1 MNIKLPAIVALL
13 LLCCRAIATDF
24 VVTNT
29 TDGNATNQL
38 RGALLAAAASAGPHN
53 ISLSAGTFTLTNGQI
68 IIGAIATNIKITGVS
83 ATQTIITT
91 QGANA
96 DRLLLINETG
106 TVANVVV
113 EFSNIQFRGGRL
125 KSDPFGGGAILC
137 GGPNN
142 QTRFSDCIFHDNSIA
157 AGGGTTGGALN
168 QSGGGLLELQR
179 CTFTANECSTG
190 DGGALYYFLDNN
202 VSGSLVINRCVFD
215 NNTSLNNSGGAVGI
229 GIQGR
234 ATATTSAI
242 AITRSSFTANKANK
256 GNGGA
261 IFISNGFEPGNNAL
275 VQFNRFAGN
284 TAQNAAT
291 TGLAMVNAA
300 GNVVA
305 TNNWWGANSG
315 PAAGPADRAA
325 LTGTGGTGTLT
336 ATPYLIQ
343 NTTATQSTLCNF
355 GTPTSTVVTTGIT
368 TNNLGNAIAV
378 ADRIALSGLPV
389 AFTFSGGSLA
399 NTQVALDANAQATT
413 TYNAALVG
421 PATVLGRV
429 DNVPTNDA
437 SAVALTIRQAAT
449 ITTQPADVA
458 ACLNGSGTFTAVASG
473 FGTLTYAWYKGAALL
488 ADGATGN
495 GSTLSGTQLASMT
508 IANAAAADAA
518 ANYEIRVTNVCRTVS
533 SNPVALQVSPGTL
546 PSGSTTTA
554 SITGISATNFVAQT
568 NTCQTLAA
576 IVPTGPNPIVGNVT
590 VRTFVQPAVPV
601 SPAASKPYLQRHF
614 DIAAGNSNAQNRTSR
629 VTLYC
634 TQQEFTAFN
643 AYPGVSIALPTG
655 PADAAGKANLR
666 VYKFFGANAGGQLS
680 GYNQGGIAIDP
691 ADEDIVWNADRSR
704 WEITF
709 QNTGFSGYFISNT
722 DETILPLTMGNLRG
736 SLQQGLATLG
746 WATFGEKDILGFEV
760 QRSTNGIHFEKAGWL
775 QARNLGGEEAYTFRD
790 AVPVS
795 GKVFY
800 RLEVKHQNGSRSFSA
815 VVALQAG
822 AAGQWQVTALPN
834 PFTRS
839 VQLQY
844 QLPATEKVSWKLSD
858 AAGRMVLSGNAG
870 KQPAGSHT
878 QVLQLDNLAPGLYLL
893 QVEAGT
899 HRQTLRLMRQ

>member
-1 MNIKLPAIVALL
+1 MNQKLLTAFFI
-13 LLCCRAIATDF
+13 LLCGTRVMGTDYT
-24 VVTNT
+24 VNNT

-38 RGALLAAAASAGPHN
+38 RGAIMAAAASAGPHT
-53 ISLSAGTFTLTNGQI
+53 ITLAAGTYTLTNGQI
-68 IIGAIATNIKITGVS
+68 IFGAIATNIKINGAS
-83 ATQTIITT
+83 ASQTIITT

-106 TVANVVV
+106 TVNNVVV
-113 EFSNIQFRGGRL
+113 EFTNIQFRGGRL

-137 GGPNN
+137 GGPGN
-142 QTRFSDCIFHDNSIA
+142 QTKFTDCIFHDNSIA
-157 AGGGTTGGALN
+157 AGGGTSGGAIN

-179 CTFTANECSTG
+179 CTFTNNQCSTG
-190 DGGALYYFLDNN
+190 EGGAVYYFLQNN
-202 VSGSLVINRCVFD
+202 VSGSLVINQCTF
-215 NNTSLNNSGGAVGI
+215 NNNSAVNFSGGAVGV
-229 GIQGR
+229 GVQG
-234 ATATTSAI
+234 TQGSTTSAV
-242 AITRSSFTANKANK
+242 AITRSTFTANQAPK

-261 IFISNGFEPGNNAL
+261 IFINNGFSQSNNAI

-325 LTGTGGTGTLT
+325 QTATGGTGTLT
-336 ATPYLIQ
+336 ATPYLVQ
-343 NTTATQSTLCNF
+343 STMATQTTLCNF
-355 GTPTSTVVTTGIT
+355 GTPTSTTVTTGIT
-368 TNNLGNAIAV
+368 TNNLGNAIAA
-378 ADRIALSGLPV
+378 ADRIALLGVPV

-413 TYNAALVG
+413 TYNAALAG
-421 PATVLGRV
+421 PASVLGRV

-449 ITTQPADVA
+449 ITTQPADVT
-458 ACLNGSGTFTAVASG
+458 ACLNGSGTFTAAASG
-473 FGTLTYAWYKGAALL
+473 FGTLTYAWYRGATLL
-488 ADGATGN
+488 ANGATGN
-495 GSTLSGTQLASMT
+495 GSTLSGTQLASLV

-518 ANYEIRVTNVCRTVS
+518 SNYEVRVTNVCRTVS
-533 SNPVALQVSPGTL
+533 SNPVALQVSQGTL
-546 PSGSTTTA
+546 PTAATTTA

-576 IVPTGPNPIVGNVT
+576 IVPSGASPITGNVT
-590 VRTFVQPAVPV
+590 VRAFVQPAVPV
-601 SPAASKPYLQRHF
+601 SPAANKPYLQRHF
-614 DIAAGNSNAQNRTSR
+614 DIATSTTNAQNLTST

-643 AYPGVSIALPTG
+643 AYPGVSVALPTG

-666 VYKFFGANAGGQLS
+666 VYKFFGTNAGGQLA
-680 GYNQGGIAIDP
+680 GYNQGGVAINPD
-691 ADEDIVWNADRSR
+691 DDDIVWNAGRSR
-704 WEITF
+704 WEISF
-709 QNTGFSGYFISNT
+709 DNTGFSGFFISNT
-722 DETILPLTMGNLRG
+722 DETILPLTLGSLRG
-736 SLQQGLATLG
+736 SLQQGLATLA
-746 WATFGEKDILGFEV
+746 WATFGEKDIQGFEV
-760 QRSTNGIHFEKAGWL
+760 QRSTNGINFEKAGWL
-775 QARNLGGEEAYTFRD
+775 QARNLGGEASYTFRD
-790 AVPVS
+790 PVAVL

-839 VQLQY
+839 LQLQY

-858 AAGRMVLSGNAG
+858 AAGRVVLAGNAG
-870 KQPAGSHT
+870 TQPAGSHT
-878 QVLQLDNLAPGLYLL
+878 QVLQLGNLAPGLYLL

>member
-13 LLCCRAIATDF
+13 LLCCRALATDF
-24 VVTNT
+24 VVSNT

-38 RGALLAAAASAGPHN
+38 RGAILAAAASAGPHN
-53 ISLSAGTFTLTNGQI
+53 ITLAAGTYTLTNGQI
-68 IIGAIATNIKITGVS
+68 IFGAIATNIKITGVS
-83 ATQTIITT
+83 ASQTIITT

-106 TVANVVV
+106 TVANVLV

-137 GGPNN
+137 GGPGNR
-142 QTRFSDCIFHDNSIA
+142 TTFTDCIFHDNNIA
-157 AGGGTTGGALN
+157 TGGGTSGGAIN

-179 CTFTANECSTG
+179 CTFTNNQCSTG
-190 DGGALYYFLDNN
+190 DGGAVYYFLQNN
-202 VSGSLVINRCVFD
+202 VSGSFIINQCTFN
-215 NNTSLNNSGGAVGI
+215 NNTAANFSGGAVGI
-229 GIQGR
+229 AIQG
-234 ATATTSAI
+234 TLGSTTSAV
-242 AITRSSFTANKANK
+242 AITRSTFTSNQAPK

-261 IFISNGFEPGNNAL
+261 IFINNGFSQNNNAM

-325 LTGTGGTGTLT
+325 QTATGGTGTLT
-336 ATPYLIQ
+336 ATPYLVQ

-378 ADRIALSGLPV
+378 ADRIALSGVPV
-389 AFTFSGGSLA
+389 TFTLSGGSLA

-413 TYNAALVG
+413 TYNAALAG
-421 PATVLGRV
+421 PASIIGRV
-429 DNVPTNDA
+429 DNVPANDA

-449 ITTQPADVA
+449 INTQPADVT
-458 ACLNGSGTFTAVASG
+458 ACLNGSGTFTAVAGG
-473 FGTLTYAWYKGAALL
+473 FGTLTYAWYRGATLL
-488 ADGATGN
+488 ANGTTAN
-495 GSTLSGTQLASMT
+495 GSVLSGTQLASMT
-508 IANAAAADAA
+508 ITNAAAADAA

-576 IVPTGPNPIVGNVT
+576 IMPSGANPITGNVT
-590 VRTFVQPAVPV
+590 VRTFVQPVVPV
-601 SPAASKPYLQRHF
+601 SPAASKPYLQRHY
-614 DIAAGNSNAQNRTSR
+614 DIATSTTNAQNLTST
-629 VTLYC
+629 VTLFC

-643 AYPGVSIALPTG
+643 AHPGVSIALPTG

-666 VYKFFGANAGGQLS
+666 VYKFFGTNAGGQLA
-680 GYNQGGIAIDP
+680 GYNQGGVAIDP
-691 ADEDIVWNADRSR
+691 DDDDIVWNAARSR
-704 WEITF
+704 WEISF
-709 QNTGFSGYFISNT
+709 ENTGFSGYFISNT
-722 DETILPLTMGNLRG
+722 DETILPLTMGSLRG
-736 SLQQGLATLG
+736 SLQQGLATLA
-746 WATFGEKDILGFEV
+746 WATFGEKDIQGFEV
-760 QRSTNGIHFEKAGWL
+760 QRSTNGIHFEKAGWM

-815 VVALQAG
+815 VLALQAG

-858 AAGRMVLSGNAG
+858 ATGRMVLAGNAG
-870 KQPAGSHT
+870 TQPAGSHT